1 MIRSTTLLLF
11 YAILASSQ
19 EQDHKVIYTKQELPL
34 VDKVRALSVYP
45 GDKRRLLANDTAM
58 EIRRLPV
65 SLNKLRLADSL
76 AFVSTAGDPGHD
88 TLQEVA
94 TTLDDAMREQP
105 GKLDSAYFDLAR
117 LVHYE
122 HVQVSKAT
130 LDDPKFAGA
139 MSQFEADDQHRRE
152 VNFTLADLNGKNWTL
167 KDLRGK
173 VVLVIFWSSLIR
185 FSPQEMLDCEALYQR
200 FKKENLVILA
210 ISGEKP
216 EQVKNFVKSQKIT
229 FSVLCDPEQKVARLF
244 RIVGVSKSFVY
255 DREGQLAAQA
265 IDVRTR
271 KQLSNMLEQAGLK

>member
-1 MIRSTTLLLF
+1 MVIRSTTLLLF

-152 VNFTLADLNGKNWTL
+152 VNFTLADLNGKNW
-167 KDLRGK
+167 
-173 VVLVIFWSSLIR
+173 FWSSLIR